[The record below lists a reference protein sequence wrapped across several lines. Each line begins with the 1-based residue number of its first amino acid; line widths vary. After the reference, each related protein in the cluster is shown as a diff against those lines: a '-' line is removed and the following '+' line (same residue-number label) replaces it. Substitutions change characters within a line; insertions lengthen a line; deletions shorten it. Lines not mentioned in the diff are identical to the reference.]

1 MTLDSH
7 IWAPPVPQLLG
18 SRAKP
23 FAQVE
28 TASKT
33 RVEMRPRRDPCAPTR
48 VRCQHENIDT
58 SRSHR
63 KRMYRCELYVT
74 NVEGLGS
81 DGR

>member
-33 RVEMRPRRDPCAPTR
+33 RVEMRPRRDPPEMR
-48 VRCQHENIDT
+48 PR
-58 SRSHR
+58 RS
-63 KRMYRCELYVT
+63 YS
-74 NVEGLGS
+74 GLIS
-81 DGR
+81 T